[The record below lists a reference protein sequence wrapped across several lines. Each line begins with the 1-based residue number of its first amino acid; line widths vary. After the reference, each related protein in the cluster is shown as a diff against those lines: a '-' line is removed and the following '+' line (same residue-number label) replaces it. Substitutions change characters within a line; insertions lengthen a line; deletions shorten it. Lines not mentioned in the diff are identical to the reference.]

1 MQDNKPLVSAVELE
15 ALIQDWGA
23 SPYLQADRFFPLR
36 FYFLFS
42 VVLGTAVWLLF
53 DADAVA
59 LSLTQEPN
67 NLRRLQNFLYFRG
80 WFLLSLLALG
90 TYAYVRNWYPAI
102 VFSSFL
108 LLGLTNLVFDIFT
121 VFPER
126 LASPTPLF
134 TLFLLLRLCCLWV
147 IFMSVKNASRIPP
160 MHDRLKLALM
170 FRRHPAHP

>member
-90 TYAYVRNWYPAI
+90 NCQYSEGVNAPLEAVLILTAGNSGSAANSPLRKPCLSTLRTAI
-102 VFSSFL
+102 
-108 LLGLTNLVFDIFT
+108 
-121 VFPER
+121 R
-126 LASPTPLF
+126 Y
-134 TLFLLLRLCCLWV
+134 
-147 IFMSVKNASRIPP
+147 
-160 MHDRLKLALM
+160 
-170 FRRHPAHP
+170 